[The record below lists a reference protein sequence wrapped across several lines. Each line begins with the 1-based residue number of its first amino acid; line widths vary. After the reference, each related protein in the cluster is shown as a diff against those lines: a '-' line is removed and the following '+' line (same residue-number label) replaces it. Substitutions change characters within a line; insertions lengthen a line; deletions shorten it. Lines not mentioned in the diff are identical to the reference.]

1 MLHTLTAAEREP
13 KLFFWKFGIAFFGSV
28 IAWAGPTQLLL
39 GLQMI
44 ELRPDSKEE
53 SLALLMML
61 GGATAVVSSL
71 ITGYAADRSWFWVNR
86 WGKRLPWVL
95 LAAPLVTVG
104 LFLMSF
110 TPSFW
115 VLTGLWCLVQV
126 FVAFVTNNLM
136 TVTADVVPQEKFGL
150 VSGIV
155 GATYTFG
162 IVGGTAVATAL
173 PITQAYWAVGVISLV
188 FIFQFAIGR
197 GHVDSHVRP
206 HNSLSVTV
214 GDEGSYRNYWLV
226 FASRFVIHLANY
238 TSLFYLLY
246 YLRDHIGVPD
256 PDAGV
261 LMLTVLYAVFTII
274 TAIVSGNVS
283 DRIGRR
289 KILVVVSAFG
299 VAAATGMMTIATG
312 MGLVCAAAILL
323 GISWGVFSSV
333 DQAMVNESLPS
344 KKNRARDVSLM
355 SLTQGVSNM
364 FCGGLA
370 ALALRHFDYP
380 GMFLMCSIICIVGAL
395 MVLPVTSSK

>member
-1 MLHTLTAAEREP
+1 MLHPLTAAEREP

-188 FIFQFAIGR
+188 FIFQFAVGR

-344 KKNRARDVSLM
+344 KRNRARDVSLM

>member
-13 KLFFWKFGIAFFGSV
+13 KLFFWKFGIAYFGSV

-188 FIFQFAIGR
+188 FIFQFAVGR

-344 KKNRARDVSLM
+344 KRNRARDVSLM

>member
-1 MLHTLTAAEREP
+1 MLQTLTSAEREP
-13 KLFFWKFGIAFFGSV
+13 KWFYWKFGVAFFGSV
-28 IAWAGPTQLLL
+28 FAWAGPTQLLL

-44 ELRPDSKEE
+44 ELRPDTKED
-53 SLALLMML
+53 SLALMMML
-61 GGATAVVSSL
+61 GGATAVVTSL
-71 ITGYAADRSWFWVNR
+71 LTGYIADRSWFWVGR

-95 LAAPLVTVG
+95 LAAPLATLG
-104 LFLMSF
+104 LLLMSF
-110 TPSFW
+110 TPDFW

-162 IVGGTAVATAL
+162 IVGGTAVAAAL
-173 PITQAYWAVGVISLV
+173 PIQQAYWVVGVISLL
-188 FIFQFAIGR
+188 FIFQFAFGR
-197 GHVDSHVRP
+197 GHVDMHVRP
-206 HNSLSVTV
+206 YDSLSATV

-226 FASRFVIHLANY
+226 F

-246 YLRDHIGVPD
+246 YLRDHIGIPD

-261 LMLTVLYAVFTII
+261 LRLTLLYAIFTII
-274 TAIVSGNVS
+274 TAFISGGVS
-283 DRIGRR
+283 DRLERR
-289 KILVVVSAFG
+289 KILVVISALG
-299 VAAATGMMTIATG
+299 VAVATGMMTIATG
-312 MGLVCAAAILL
+312 MGLVYAAAMLL
-323 GISWGVFSSV
+323 GLSWGVFSSV

-364 FCGGLA
+364 FCV
-370 ALALRHFDYP
+370 F
-380 GMFLMCSIICIVGAL
+380 GAL
-395 MVLPVTSSK
+395 LVLPVTSSK

>member
-86 WGKRLPWVL
+86 WGKRLPWAL

-188 FIFQFAIGR
+188 FIFQFAVGR